1 MNRLRSAG
9 EGRAR
14 GLHDSCPFTGALCR
28 KSRGKDSRRVVAARQ
43 GLAEGAAIGARK
55 RSIEACV
62 ANAAH
67 FRCFYL
73 AGAAQVAGAA
83 AIGAAAAGAA
93 EAAPAGAAPS
103 TPWFN
108 LL

>member
-1 MNRLRSAG
+1 MNRLRAAG

-14 GLHDSCPFTGALCR
+14 GLHDSCPLPGALCR
-28 KSRGKDSRRVVAARQ
+28 KSRGKDSRRGGATRQ
-43 GLAEGAAIGARK
+43 TLAEGAAVAARK

-62 ANAAH
+62 ANAAR

-83 AIGAAAAGAA
+83 GAVGAAAA

>member
-1 MNRLRSAG
+1 MNRRRSWG
-9 EGRAR
+9 KVRAR
-14 GLHDSCPFTGALCR
+14 
-28 KSRGKDSRRVVAARQ
+28 VIAAWQ
-43 GLAEGAAIGARK
+43 APAEGAANGARQ

-62 ANAAH
+62 ANAAR
-67 FRCFYL
+67 FRCLYL
-73 AGAAQVAGAA
+73 AGAAQVAGAVGA
-83 AIGAAAAGAA
+83 VGAAAA

>member
-14 GLHDSCPFTGALCR
+14 SLRDSCPLPCALCR
-28 KSRGKDSRRVVAARQ
+28 KSRGKDSRRVVRQ

-55 RSIEACV
+55 RSIEACI

-83 AIGAAAAGAA
+83 AAAGAT
-93 EAAPAGAAPS
+93 PS
-103 TPWFN
+103 TP
-108 LL
+108 